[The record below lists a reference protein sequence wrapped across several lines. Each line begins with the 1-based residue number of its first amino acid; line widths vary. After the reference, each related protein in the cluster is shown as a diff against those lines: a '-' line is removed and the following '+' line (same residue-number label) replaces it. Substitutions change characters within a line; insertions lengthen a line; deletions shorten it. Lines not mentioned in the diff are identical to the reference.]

1 MQVCTSLKTVNHE
14 STPPLSFFTG
24 RVPFLPPNQQR
35 QSTEGYMTL
44 PVFAAERRRLLH
56 GAPAAGTRR
65 RRPRLSIDIL
75 CPQGDQ
81 QKNPSNAAAAVD

>member
-1 MQVCTSLKTVNHE
+1 
-14 STPPLSFFTG
+14 
-24 RVPFLPPNQQR
+24 VPFLPPNQQR

-65 RRPRLSIDIL
+65 RRPRLSIDIIIHL
-75 CPQGDQ
+75 PARCSAKKTP
-81 QKNPSNAAAAVD
+81 PNAAAAVD